1 MEGDQEVVKRSGRD
15 ESIQGETYLC
25 MEAKLRNYL

>member
-15 ESIQGETYLC
+15 DPIWFVLVHGSS
-25 MEAKLRNYL
+25 ARNLSV